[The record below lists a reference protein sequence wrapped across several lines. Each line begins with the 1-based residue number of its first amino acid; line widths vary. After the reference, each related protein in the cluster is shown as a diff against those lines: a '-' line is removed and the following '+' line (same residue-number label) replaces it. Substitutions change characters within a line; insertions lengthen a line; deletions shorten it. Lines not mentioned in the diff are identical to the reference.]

1 MIDFTK
7 FDGRTGEILA
17 WCQISHA
24 ELIGAQLQPG
34 EAVALDKHGNPA
46 SLFQNGKC
54 LYCAPDGLLQLIDRL
69 QKEIK

>member
-17 WCQISHA
+17 WNQISHA

-34 EAVALDKHGNPA
+34 EAVALDKHVNPA
-46 SLFQNGKC
+46 TLFQNGKC
-54 LYCAPDGLLQLIDRL
+54 LYCTPSGEIVLIDGL
-69 QKEIK
+69 QKEIE